1 MLLYFPSSRY
11 SAFTEMMYMGNKSRT
26 TVGKEDVAI
35 AQSGS
40 EYHASL
46 LFMVVQNSIR
56 CSCSIFPLIVILIFT
71 ITTRL
76 LVSVKM

>member
-1 MLLYFPSSRY
+1 
-11 SAFTEMMYMGNKSRT
+11 MYMGNKSRT

-46 LFMVVQNSIR
+46 LFMVVQNSKYVVPVV
-56 CSCSIFPLIVILIFT
+56 SFP
-71 ITTRL
+71 
-76 LVSVKM
+76 

>member
-26 TVGKEDVAI
+26 TVGKGMLPI

-40 EYHASL
+40 EYYAF
-46 LFMVVQNSIR
+46 LFMVVQNS
-56 CSCSIFPLIVILIFT
+56 
-71 ITTRL
+71 
-76 LVSVKM
+76 K